1 MVEMTCYIDITSKK
15 SGIVRTFQRIHSVQ
29 IKSSRKTLTDTAII
43 KLANVK
49 SLLDGS
55 NKKISVGDKVE
66 ISLGYNGSN
75 NLEFTGYVSEIKASS
90 PLEIMCEDEMWQLK
104 QEHIEKGWK
113 KITLKEMLNF
123 ILPNSDTSEC
133 PDIDLSPFT
142 IQPMSKAKALEKL
155 KDEFG
160 IDVYFRDKKLF
171 AGVPYTE
178 SNPNHIKYHF
188 QKNVPTTM
196 HQSGLTFKKK
206 EDVKIKFVAVSK
218 QDDNKEVKVE
228 LGDDDGEIH
237 TLHVPHLNLNKEQ
250 LMKIAQ
256 IEIDKLKYTGYRGV
270 LKTFGMPI
278 AKHNDVAELTDALLP
293 DKNGKFFIDSVE
305 TNYGPSGFNRQVEL
319 GLISNSK

>member
-1 MVEMTCYIDITSKK
+1 MVEMTCYIDITNKK
-15 SGIVRTFQRIHSVQ
+15 TGVVRTFKRVHSVQ

-49 SLLDGS
+49 SLLDDS
-55 NKKISVGDKVE
+55 NKKINVGDRVE

-75 NLEFTGYVSEIKASS
+75 NLEFTGYVHQIKASS
-90 PLEIMCEDEMWQLK
+90 PIELLCEDEMWQLK

-133 PDIDLSPFT
+133 PNIDLSPFT

-178 SNPNHIKYHF
+178 KNPSHIKYHF

-196 HQSGLTFKKK
+196 HQSGLTFVDK
-206 EDVKIKFVAVSK
+206 ESVRIKFEAISK
-218 QDDNKEVKVE
+218 LEDNKELKVE
-228 LGDDDGEIH
+228 LGDKDGETH
-237 TLHVPHLNLNKEQ
+237 TVHFFNIKTKEELKKQ
-250 LMKIAQ
+250 AQ
-256 IEIDKLKYTGYRGV
+256 IEIDKLKYSGYRGV
-270 LKTFGMPI
+270 LKTFGVPI
-278 AKHNDVAELTDALLP
+278 PKHNDVAELTDALFP

-319 GLISNSK
+319 GLIANSK